1 MSARAAAAAVAD
13 HAIANEMPLPWVTVY
28 AAEAYLLLGC
38 EPPLAHGPAIAMARR
53 EIGVEGETQV
63 LAWLADHRD
72 WITAAGAAL
81 TALDDLETDPI
92 PDTPREA
99 ALIGAAAERAALA
112 AGAPLA
118 EVIWHGTCATAQA
131 QARFW
136 GIEPGITRICGADPI
151 AGAAARWAAL
161 PNARLIE
168 IANAV
173 HQRLREFAAAAEAAE
188 ADKAAAEEAGR

>member
-13 HAIANEMPLPWVTVY
+13 HAIAGEATLAWLVVY
-28 AAEAYLLLGC
+28 VAETFALFGAP
-38 EPPLAHGPAIAMARR
+38 EPLAHGPAITMARS
-53 EIGVEGETQV
+53 EVGAEGEAYV
-63 LAWLADHRD
+63 RGWLADHRD

-81 TALDDLETDPI
+81 TALDDLETDPVPAI
-92 PDTPREA
+92 PREA
-99 ALIGAAAERAALA
+99 ELIGAAAERAAAA

-118 EVIWHGTCATAQA
+118 EVAWAGVCAQAQA

-136 GIEPGITRICGADPI
+136 NIEPGITRICGADPI

-188 ADKAAAEEAGR
+188 AEMEAGR

>member
-1 MSARAAAAAVAD
+1 MSAAAAAVAVAVAD
-13 HAIANEMPLPWVTVY
+13 HLVHRDVPLDWVVVY
-28 AAEAYLLLGC
+28 AAETFALFGA
-38 EPPLAHGPAIAMARR
+38 EPPIMHAPAIAIARDA
-53 EIGVEGETQV
+53 IGDEAV
-63 LAWLADHRD
+63 AYARW
-72 WITAAGAAL
+72 WIDDNRGWAAVSGAAL
-81 TALDDLETDPI
+81 EALQELEPDPI

-136 GIEPGITRICGADPI
+136 AVDPGITRVCGADPI
-151 AGAAARWAAL
+151 TGAAGRWAAL

-188 ADKAAAEEAGR
+188 AEMEAGR